1 MNQAIGIDIG
11 GTGIKGAR
19 VDLATGALLSD
30 RIKIPT
36 PAGAHPADVFNV
48 VETIVNR
55 LTPTGGE
62 SIGVCFPAVV
72 THGRTR
78 SASNVSNDWINFPAN
93 EELTKALGQP
103 IQMVNDADAAGV
115 AEARL
120 GAANGV
126 AGLVILTT
134 LGTGIGSAFLM
145 DGVLV
150 PNSELGLLE
159 MEGQWAER
167 SASNSAKEREN
178 LSFEVWSHRL
188 TKFYRHVE
196 DLFSPELFVIG
207 GGISASHEEFFPLVD
222 ARTPLIPARF
232 LNNAGIIGSALLAG
246 EQI

>member
-1 MNQAIGIDIG
+1 MKQAIGIDIG

-78 SASNVSNDWINFPAN
+78 SASNVSNDWIDFPAN

-159 MEGQWAER
+159 MDGQWAER

-178 LSFEVWSHRL
+178 LNFEAWSQRL

-207 GGISASHEEFFPLVD
+207 GGISASHQDFFPLVD
-222 ARTPLIPARF
+222 ARAPLLPARF

-246 EQI
+246 EQT

>member
-11 GTGIKGAR
+11 GSGIKGAR

-178 LSFEVWSHRL
+178 LSFEAWSQRL

-196 DLFSPELFVIG
+196 DLFSPELFVIS
-207 GGISASHEEFFPLVD
+207 GGISASHEEFFPSW
-222 ARTPLIPARF
+222 TPAHHLYPRV
-232 LNNAGIIGSALLAG
+232 S
-246 EQI
+246 